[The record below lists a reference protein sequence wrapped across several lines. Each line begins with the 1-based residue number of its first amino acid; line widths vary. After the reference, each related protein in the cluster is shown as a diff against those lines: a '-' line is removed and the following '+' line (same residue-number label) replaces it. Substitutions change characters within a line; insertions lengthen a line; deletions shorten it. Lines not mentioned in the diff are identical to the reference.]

1 MSNLFDNLR
10 FIDRQLL
17 FLLHQTYRESTF
29 WQGFFDFFSR
39 FGVAIIALSL
49 IYLIVRIRI
58 NAVFSALMSLI
69 FSTTFSFIIYIFWQR
84 PSPIATFFQ
93 SGEVMQNLSSFPS
106 GPTSFS
112 FAIAITIL
120 LYGHKKLGPILILIS
135 TLVGIS
141 ETAIGSGYPSDVIAG
156 IIIGVASGILAKFT
170 TESFEHFWRHNSA
183 E

>member
-1 MSNLFDNLR
+1 
-10 FIDRQLL
+10 
-17 FLLHQTYRESTF
+17 
-29 WQGFFDFFSR
+29 
-39 FGVAIIALSL
+39 
-49 IYLIVRIRI
+49 
-58 NAVFSALMSLI
+58 
-69 FSTTFSFIIYIFWQR
+69 
-84 PSPIATFFQ
+84 
-93 SGEVMQNLSSFPS
+93 MQNLSSFPS